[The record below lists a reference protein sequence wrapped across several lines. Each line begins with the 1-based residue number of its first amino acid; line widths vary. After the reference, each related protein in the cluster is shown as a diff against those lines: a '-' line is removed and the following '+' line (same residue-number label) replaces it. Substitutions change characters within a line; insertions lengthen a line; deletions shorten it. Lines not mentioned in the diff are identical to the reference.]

1 MATAGKMVGV
11 QLATRGNFL
20 VPATSPVTVLLM
32 LAFAALMIWSL
43 FDAASHRRW
52 GWFWSMFVFGPFAA
66 VAWMLA
72 GRPSSGRQTH

>member
-1 MATAGKMVGV
+1 MQHSTS
-11 QLATRGNFL
+11 GNFL

-32 LAFAALMIWSL
+32 LAFAGLMIWSL
-43 FDAASHRRW
+43 VDAASHRRW

-72 GRPSSGRQTH
+72 GRISSGQRQTH